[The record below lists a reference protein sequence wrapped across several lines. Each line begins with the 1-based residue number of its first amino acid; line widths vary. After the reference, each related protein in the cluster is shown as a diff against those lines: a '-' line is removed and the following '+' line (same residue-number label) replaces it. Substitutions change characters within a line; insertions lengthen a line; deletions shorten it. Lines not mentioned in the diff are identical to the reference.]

1 MTKRIL
7 ILSFLKD
14 YHALAI
20 QALLQKQ
27 GDEADIVDA
36 ADFPSALPF
45 SHQGAD
51 FTDIRLNGR
60 PLSDYHSVWWRR
72 VHYPKASPDTRDP
85 EEARF
90 AVRESRDA
98 LWGAL
103 LASGLPIYNSPIL
116 EQAAGYKPYQLK
128 VARACGLE
136 IPDTLITNTAEEVLA
151 FRSKHPRLIYKSF
164 GPTDLMVMD
173 TRPLRDEDLP
183 DLWRLKYGPAIF
195 QQYIP
200 RGREYRITIV
210 EDDVFATEV
219 HIQQPVAEYD
229 WRNDLSYQ
237 LTPTTLPEPIADKL
251 RRLRRALGLHSGSI
265 DLREAPDGT
274 VYFLEINPS
283 GQFLFLD
290 IRAGTDVGSRF
301 CRMLVQ

>member
-1 MTKRIL
+1 MSKRIL
-7 ILSFLKD
+7 ILSFEKD

-20 QALLQKQ
+20 QALLRKQ
-27 GDEADIVDA
+27 GDDADIVDL
-36 ADFPSALPF
+36 ADFPTQLQL
-45 SHQGAD
+45 SHQGPS
-51 FTDIRLNGR
+51 FTDIRLDGR
-60 PLSDYHSVWWRR
+60 PLSDYHSIWWRR
-72 VHYPKASPDTRDP
+72 VHVPRPGSDTKDP

-98 LWGAL
+98 IWGAL
-103 LASGLPIYNSPIL
+103 LSSGLPIYNPPMVEL
-116 EQAAGYKPYQLK
+116 LANYKPYQLK
-128 VARACGLE
+128 VARSCGLT
-136 IPDTLITNTAEEVLA
+136 IPDTLVTNSAEEVLA
-151 FRSKHPRLIYKSF
+151 LRSRHPQLIYKSF

-183 DLWRLKYGPAIF
+183 ELWRLKYAPAIF
-195 QQYIP
+195 QQYVP
-200 RGREYRITIV
+200 RGREYRVTLV

-219 HIQQPVAEYD
+219 HIQQRVAEYD
-229 WRNDLSYQ
+229 WRNDLGYQ
-237 LTPTTLPEPIADKL
+237 LTPVNLPEALADKL
-251 RRLRRALGLHSGSI
+251 RQLRRALGLSSGSI